1 MHIYASW
8 IFHSTA
14 ITRWMTTLVRV
25 GQQDKKQ
32 KNYCNWCISDISTI
46 ATLGFIVYDPIG
58 TKELLICLNGHK
70 DFAIDH
76 YCSCIS
82 ICVSMRIWYANMQY
96 IITFVFCLDNLNK
109 NTDLCWDSS
118 FSPGLA
124 VFFLSRG
131 WILCGFDVVAFS
143 STMDG
148 HSGTQQG
155 GRWDVWALKKRDP
168 GRLGYIGEY
177 TAQLYMRIIMSHF

>member
-124 VFFLSRG
+124 VFFFYREDGSSAASMLLHFPVPWMVIVGLSREAG
-131 WILCGFDVVAFS
+131 ETFEHWKK
-143 STMDG
+143 
-148 HSGTQQG
+148 GTLVG
-155 GRWDVWALKKRDP
+155 
-168 GRLGYIGEY
+168 
-177 TAQLYMRIIMSHF
+177 